1 MKSEFVGTPNKNIRL
16 THISKDMSCLEKKCA
31 QILTTF
37 FMVSHTPAHDH
48 CVPGLKTVNMQASD
62 WLLKFFCHYESGF

>member
-16 THISKDMSCLEKKCA
+16 THLSKDMSCLEKKCA

-37 FMVSHTPAHDH
+37 FMVSHTPAHGMDH
-48 CVPGLKTVNMQASD
+48 FEPGLKTVRKLRTGWGS
-62 WLLKFFCHYESGF
+62 FFAIT